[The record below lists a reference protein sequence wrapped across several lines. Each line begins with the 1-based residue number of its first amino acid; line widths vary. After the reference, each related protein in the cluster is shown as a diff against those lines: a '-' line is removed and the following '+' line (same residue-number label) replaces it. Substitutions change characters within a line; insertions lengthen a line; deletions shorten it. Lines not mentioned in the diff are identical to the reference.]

1 MQTAQTFREPAAAAQ
16 QNPRFGKRLES
27 EIYVASEPSATPLAS
42 YAPQSNFSAS
52 RRVSLPWTP
61 GIQMLSSPDFPLPP
75 RLGHQSLCRG
85 HPLKRRIATKH
96 LISGGFSS

>member
-1 MQTAQTFREPAAAAQ
+1 MQTAQTFREPAAQ

-52 RRVSLPWTP
+52 RCVSLPWTP
-61 GIQMLSSPDFPLPP
+61 GIQMLSSPDF
-75 RLGHQSLCRG
+75 HQGLCRG
-85 HPLKRRIATKH
+85 HPFQRRIATKH